1 MSIALRII
9 LFFAVMIAVLFGSAG
24 RWDLPFFWA
33 IIGIYC
39 AYMVG
44 VMLTIDP
51 GLRRERFSPGSGGKD
66 RIMRVIMLPL
76 MVANWV
82 LAGLDVGRFHWSD
95 TVPFALQVV
104 ALVTFAA
111 SFGFVFWAMW
121 ANPFFSPVVRIQA
134 EREHRL
140 ITAGPYRYVRH
151 PGYAG
156 GLVAAVSGTLAL
168 GSWWAMVTVMAY
180 LVMFARRIQ
189 LEDGFLKENLDGYVQ
204 YAERVRYRLVPGVW

>member
-1 MSIALRII
+1 MKIALRII

-33 IIGIYC
+33 IIGIYV

-51 GLRRERFSPGSGGKD
+51 GLRRERFSPGPGGKD

-76 MVANWV
+76 MMANWV
-82 LAGLDVGRFHWSD
+82 LAGLDVGRSHWSD
-95 TVPFALQVV
+95 KVHVSLQVA

-111 SFGFVFWAMW
+111 SFGFVFWAMR

-134 EREHRL
+134 ERGHRL

-156 GLVAAVSGTLAL
+156 GLVASVCGTLAL
-168 GSWWAMVTVMAY
+168 GSWWAMVTVPAY
-180 LVMFARRIQ
+180 LAMFARRIVV
-189 LEDGFLKENLDGYVQ
+189 EDRFLKENLDGYAH
-204 YAERVRYRLVPGVW
+204 YAERVRYRLLPGVW